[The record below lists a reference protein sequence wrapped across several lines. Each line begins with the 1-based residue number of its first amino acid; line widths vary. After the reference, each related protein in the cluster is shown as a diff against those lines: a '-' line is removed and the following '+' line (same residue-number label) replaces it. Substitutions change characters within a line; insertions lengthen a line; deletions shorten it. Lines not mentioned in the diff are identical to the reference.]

1 MHFSPSRDRR
11 KTRMMQLHAE
21 RVTRGTLRIFH
32 TGERFQV
39 TGPGEC
45 RGIEMY
51 LFFFFITCN
60 G

>member
-39 TGPGEC
+39 TGPSEC

-51 LFFFFITCN
+51 LFFFL
-60 G
+60 